1 MTVRP
6 QIQRI
11 EFWNRNK
18 NRCNQMIA
26 SLQSEFDIVA
36 TDDLERSE
44 SNADIIS
51 CATMTKEP
59 LVLEK

>member
-1 MTVRP
+1 
-6 QIQRI
+6 
-11 EFWNRNK
+11 
-18 NRCNQMIA
+18 MIA